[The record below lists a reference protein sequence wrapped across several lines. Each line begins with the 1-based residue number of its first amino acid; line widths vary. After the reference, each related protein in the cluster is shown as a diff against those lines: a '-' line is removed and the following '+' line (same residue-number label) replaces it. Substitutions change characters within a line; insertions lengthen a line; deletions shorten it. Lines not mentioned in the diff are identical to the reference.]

1 MARFIL
7 FIVAAVVILAV
18 LTALF
23 WSIIHFVM
31 IAFWIAL
38 IGLVG
43 VGLFR
48 VSRRSKSRR

>member
-18 LTALF
+18 LTMLF
-23 WSIIHFVM
+23 WSIIHFVV
-31 IAFWIAL
+31 IAFWLAL

-43 VGLFR
+43 FGLFR
-48 VSRRSKSRR
+48 IGRWSSRR